1 MSRSEVEAWLEQV
14 EEQFLDTHEE
24 PPPPVP
30 PRNPLRLVKT
40 QAKNSVSSFNNTSDE
55 KKKAPQESTEAT
67 TDHSTTKVEQSDKR
81 AQDTR
86 TPDTRTRTRLLAD
99 SYSID
104 GL

>member
-1 MSRSEVEAWLEQV
+1 MYVEAWLESV

-40 QAKNSVSSFNNTSDE
+40 QEKNSLSSTSNTSDE
-55 KKKAPQESTEAT
+55 KKKAPQKSTEAT
-67 TDHSTTKVEQSDKR
+67 TDHPGNKVEPTDKR
-81 AQDTR
+81 TQ
-86 TPDTRTRTRLLAD
+86 DTRTRTRTQLPTD
-99 SYSID
+99 SHSSD